1 MASVHSE
8 GMWVRSEYASELAVL
23 SAWIAVLLPWNV
35 AYQPNAPPEDQA
47 SVYFF
52 RFALFEIQFRRPW
65 VVEVN
70 GEVTEFVEPL
80 DITHGGTQL
89 FGNVYARLPT
99 SAATFYDGTM
109 GQASLLWT
117 LAALAFA
124 VAFALSLGLYVR
136 EDAVAA
142 KLPVSEVRL
151 MGGLL
156 AVGAVGTVGASAL
169 YLTARDS
176 TGIPIPVGALVV
188 AVLAV
193 VLLRTE
199 EVDPDG

>member
-1 MASVHSE
+1 
-8 GMWVRSEYASELAVL
+8 MWVRSEYASELAVL

-35 AYQPNAPPEDQA
+35 AYQPNAPPDGQA
-47 SVYFF
+47 SIYFF

-70 GEVTEFVEPL
+70 
-80 DITHGGTQL
+80 
-89 FGNVYARLPT
+89 
-99 SAATFYDGTM
+99 
-109 GQASLLWT
+109 
-117 LAALAFA
+117 
-124 VAFALSLGLYVR
+124 GLYVR

-176 TGIPIPVGALVV
+176 TGVPIPVGALVV

>member
-1 MASVHSE
+1 
-8 GMWVRSEYASELAVL
+8 MWVRSEYASELAVL
-23 SAWIAVLLPWNV
+23 SAWIAVLLPWNI
-35 AYQPNAPPEDQA
+35 AYQPNAPPEEQA

-52 RFALFEIQFRRPW
+52 RFALFELQFRRPW
-65 VVEVN
+65 VFEIN
-70 GEVTEFVEPL
+70 GDVTVAMEPL
-80 DITHGGTQL
+80 DITYGGTNI
-89 FGNVYARLPT
+89 FGNIYGMLPT
-99 SAATFYDGTM
+99 SAATFHDGTM
-109 GQASLLWT
+109 GQASLLWAV
-117 LAALAFA
+117 AALAFV
-124 VAFALSLGLYVR
+124 VAFALSLALYFR
-136 EDAVAA
+136 EEAVAE

-156 AVGAVGTVGASAL
+156 GVGAVGTVGASAL

-193 VLLRTE
+193 VLLQTE